1 MNKQKKASGSRGIE
15 WTDYTWNP
23 VGGCQHG
30 CRWQMPD
37 GSIAECYAETVA
49 EGVAQKTYVNGFEYH
64 YWNPKTLDEPIK
76 LKSPSKIFLDSM
88 SDLMGAWVPREE
100 IEQVLEVCHKA
111 YWHDFQLL
119 TKNAPRLL
127 EFADTLPPNLW
138 IGVSAPP
145 SIMFGKPLKFDQ
157 QKRMITRQIDVLH
170 KLAIPIKWMSIEPLS
185 FNIAPLLLASNLQWA
200 VVGAATNGSRTYQ
213 PEREWVEQVL
223 HILDEQNTP
232 VFFKGNLVVLSLN
245 NDRFW

>member
-1 MNKQKKASGSRGIE
+1 
-15 WTDYTWNP
+15 
-23 VGGCQHG
+23 
-30 CRWQMPD
+30 MPD

-200 VVGAATNGSRTYQ
+200 VVG
-213 PEREWVEQVL
+213 V
-223 HILDEQNTP
+223 
-232 VFFKGNLVVLSLN
+232 
-245 NDRFW
+245 